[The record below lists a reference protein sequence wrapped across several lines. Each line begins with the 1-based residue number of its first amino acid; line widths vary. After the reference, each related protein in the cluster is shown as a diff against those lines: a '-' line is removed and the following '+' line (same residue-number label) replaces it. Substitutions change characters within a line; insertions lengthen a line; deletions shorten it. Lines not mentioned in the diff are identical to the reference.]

1 MIFCMKINIKVFYKL
16 VVSFLLVI
24 ARHAQGAQNSRFV
37 ILLQYLK
44 KEGRNEG
51 DFYMQINFKLSY
63 KLIPL
68 ILVSMIRP
76 ANITQNKKFAKS
88 LQYLKKELKLRFNM
102 LINMKNI
109 YK

>member
-1 MIFCMKINIKVFYKL
+1 MKVIFC
-16 VVSFLLVI
+16 
-24 ARHAQGAQNSRFV
+24 
-37 ILLQYLK
+37 
-44 KEGRNEG
+44 
-51 DFYMQINFKLSY
+51 MQINFKLSY
-63 KLIPL
+63 KVIPL

-76 ANITQNKKFAKS
+76 AHITQNNKFTKS